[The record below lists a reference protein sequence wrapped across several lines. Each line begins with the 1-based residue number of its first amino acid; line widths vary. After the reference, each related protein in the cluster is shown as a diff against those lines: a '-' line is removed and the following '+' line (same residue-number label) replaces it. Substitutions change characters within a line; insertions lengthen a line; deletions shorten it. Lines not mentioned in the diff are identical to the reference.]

1 MQHINED
8 VSFNGNREREKGED
22 QDKWGDN
29 SEEEPLLEVWLGLK
43 VGGLDKSRKNI
54 RKCGLNNVNCD
65 QLLWKVLWVVT
76 ILSKGARMLLGTLSV
91 CVCVFVWS

>member
-1 MQHINED
+1 M
-8 VSFNGNREREKGED
+8 
-22 QDKWGDN
+22 
-29 SEEEPLLEVWLGLK
+29 
-43 VGGLDKSRKNI
+43 GGLDKSRKNI

-91 CVCVFVWS
+91 CVCVCLCGVKDYPVVGGVGIIMWNWPYRGS